1 MKVNKWNE
9 DREHIEMR
17 KQLCL
22 IGVLIILFGL
32 VLGYWTA
39 YHTYADELSESGDTN
54 TTGTNTGTTVT
65 EEDIEMINDRLDE
78 LADEIDEKIQQLDED
93 TTLIL
98 NYLELQNAV
107 SDLQSQVEELTNPEE
122 QIEEPI
128 EEDIILDT
136 ETQYQYFPYIM
147 IIICMLG
154 ILVFR
159 RKY

>member
-1 MKVNKWNE
+1 MKVNKWKE
-9 DREHIEMR
+9 DKEHIQMR
-17 KQLCL
+17 WQICI
-22 IGVLIILFGL
+22 IGALIIFLGL
-32 VLGYWTA
+32 VFGYWTA
-39 YHTYADELSESGDTN
+39 SHIYAEDGITEPNTESTDTEQ
-54 TTGTNTGTTVT
+54 TTIT
-65 EEDIEMINDRLDE
+65 EEDIEMINERLDE
-78 LADEIDEKIQQLDED
+78 LANEIDDKIQQLDED

-107 SDLQSQVEELTNPEE
+107 NDLQSQVEELASPEE

-128 EEDIILDT
+128 EEEIILDT

-147 IIICMLG
+147 VIIYMLG